1 MKISGDKVQGKMS
14 GFLTSTP
21 SGALQREPVD
31 VVRPEA
37 AWRRCDIWRRRW
49 RQWSRDERERTTEE
63 MRWLFTAC
71 DCVTCLCSVRRY
83 ITVHFF
89 YSNFII
95 FFSVMLY

>member
-1 MKISGDKVQGKMS
+1 MS

-49 RQWSRDERERTTEE
+49 RHWSRDERERMAEE
-63 MRWLFTAC
+63 MRRLFTYTAC
-71 DCVTCLCSVRRY
+71 HCATRPCSVLRY
-83 ITVHFF
+83 IQYTF
-89 YSNFII
+89 
-95 FFSVMLY
+95 LL

>member
-37 AWRRCDIWRRRW
+37 AWRRCDI
-49 RQWSRDERERTTEE
+49 
-63 MRWLFTAC
+63 
-71 DCVTCLCSVRRY
+71 
-83 ITVHFF
+83 
-89 YSNFII
+89 
-95 FFSVMLY
+95 